1 MSPIRYWLKTHGY
14 HLIFGISIASLI
26 SLIIW
31 WSIFIH
37 NSIQIRKR
45 MNFEILRIE
54 MHYLTLQMDKDSLRV
69 VSPGVLKLDARFEI
83 VSSQTPI
90 VQPFVKLPPPA
101 DSFVIKPVPYVTA
114 EIERKTRSLNFMLV
128 GESAVLILI
137 VIVSLLFLYRYI
149 QLERRTTQ
157 AVHEF
162 WTRSAHQIK
171 TPITGVKSFLQNLKN
186 RAFSD
191 DELNNYIKMALS
203 QVDKQERLAENI
215 LSGHLLMTGPRE
227 SQNSCLEL
235 KPFLQ
240 KYFTHT
246 LHLSNI
252 ELKVDWDQFEKI
264 EVRGDEESLKVVL
277 DNITDNAVK
286 YCSPGLIL
294 KVIVIDHPKQIHIG
308 LCDNGPGFSDE
319 QLPLMFEAY
328 KNLETGLPTKS
339 RGSGIGLYLSRR
351 LMRKMG
357 GDLKA
362 ESSGPNEGA
371 CFFIIL
377 PKSSE

>member
-37 NSIQIRKR
+37 NSIQIRR
-45 MNFEILRIE
+45 HMNFEILKIE
-54 MHYLTLQMDKDSLRV
+54 MHCLALQMNEDSLRAI
-69 VSPGVLKLDARFEI
+69 SPGVLKSDARFEI
-83 VSSQTPI
+83 VSSRTAV
-90 VQPFVKLPPPA
+90 VQPFIKLPSPA
-101 DSFVIKPVPYVTA
+101 DNFIMKPVPHVTA
-114 EIERKTRSLNFMLV
+114 EIERKTRSLNFMLI
-128 GESAVLILI
+128 GESAVLTLI

-162 WTRSAHQIK
+162 WARSTHQIK

-186 RAFSD
+186 RALSVDKLD
-191 DELNNYIKMALS
+191 DYIDMALS
-203 QVDKQERLAENI
+203 QVDNQERLAENI

-227 SQNSCLEL
+227 SQNSYLEL

-240 KYFTHT
+240 KYFTHA
-246 LHLSNI
+246 LHLSDI
-252 ELKVDWDQFEKI
+252 ELQIEWDQFEKI
-264 EVRGDEESLKVVL
+264 KVRGNEESLKVVL

-294 KVIVIDHPKQIHIG
+294 KVVVIGHPKHIHIG
-308 LCDNGPGFSDE
+308 LCDNGPGFSGE

-328 KNLETGLPTKS
+328 KNLEGSLPTRS

-362 ESSGPNEGA
+362 ESRGPKEGA

-377 PKSSE
+377 PKSS

>member
-1 MSPIRYWLKTHGY
+1 
-14 HLIFGISIASLI
+14 
-26 SLIIW
+26 
-31 WSIFIH
+31 
-37 NSIQIRKR
+37 

-54 MHYLTLQMDKDSLRV
+54 MHCLALQMDQDSLETI
-69 VSPGVLKLDARFEI
+69 SPGTLISDERFEI
-83 VSSQTPI
+83 VSSQTPV

-101 DSFVIKPVPYVTA
+101 DSFIMKPVPYVTA
-114 EIERKTRSLNFMLV
+114 EIERKTRSLNFMLI

-149 QLERRTTQ
+149 QLERKTTQ

-162 WTRSAHQIK
+162 WARSAHQIK
-171 TPITGVKSFLQNLKN
+171 TPITGVKSFMQNLKN

-191 DELNNYIKMALS
+191 DELDNYINMALS
-203 QVDKQERLAENI
+203 HVDKQERLAENI
-215 LSGHLLMTGPRE
+215 LSGHLLITGPSE

-240 KYFTHT
+240 KYFTHA
-246 LHLSNI
+246 LHLSDI
-252 ELKVDWDQFEKI
+252 ELQVDWDQFEKI
-264 EVRGDEESLKVVL
+264 KVRGNEESLKVVL

-286 YCSPGLIL
+286 YCSPDLIL
-294 KVIVIDHPKQIHIG
+294 KLIIIGHPKHIHLG
-308 LCDNGPGFSDE
+308 VCDNGPGFSGE
-319 QLPLMFEAY
+319 QLPLIFEAY
-328 KNLETGLPTKS
+328 KNMEGSLPTQS

-362 ESSGPNEGA
+362 ESRGPNEGA
-371 CFFIIL
+371 CFFVIL
-377 PKSSE
+377 PKSS

>member
-1 MSPIRYWLKTHGY
+1 
-14 HLIFGISIASLI
+14 
-26 SLIIW
+26 
-31 WSIFIH
+31 
-37 NSIQIRKR
+37 

-54 MHYLTLQMDKDSLRV
+54 MHCLTLQMDKDSLRA
-69 VSPGVLKLDARFEI
+69 VSPGALKSDARFEI
-83 VSSQTPI
+83 VSSQTPV

-101 DSFVIKPVPYVTA
+101 DSFIIKPVSYVTA
-114 EIERKTRSLNFMLV
+114 EIERKTRSQNFMLI

-162 WTRSAHQIK
+162 WARSTHQIK
-171 TPITGVKSFLQNLKN
+171 TPITGVKAFLQNLKN
-186 RAFSD
+186 RAFSSDILD
-191 DELNNYIKMALS
+191 DYIDMALS
-203 QVDKQERLAENI
+203 QVDKQERLAVNI
-215 LSGHLLMTGPRE
+215 LSGHLLMTE
-227 SQNSCLEL
+227 SQKSQISSLGL
-235 KPFLQ
+235 KSFLQ
-240 KYFTHT
+240 KYFARA
-246 LHLSNI
+246 LHLSDI
-252 ELKVDWDQFEKI
+252 ELQVDWDQFEEIK
-264 EVRGDEESLKVVL
+264 VRGDAESLKVVL

-294 KVIVIDHPKQIHIG
+294 KVIVIDQPTYIRVG
-308 LCDNGPGFSDE
+308 LCDNGPGFSRE
-319 QLPLMFEAY
+319 QVPLIFEAY
-328 KNLETGLPTKS
+328 KNLGAGLPMQS
-339 RGSGIGLYLSRR
+339 QGSGIGLYLSRR

-362 ESSGPNEGA
+362 ESRCPNEGA